1 MNISVRVIYT
11 ETVDWY
17 QLEDEFKRVYKTI
30 IDIDSFDFGKKLIK
44 NNNYLIINLENEAR
58 ITLVNE
64 LSALLKEE
72 PVMSPDAIELHNK
85 ILLFDL
91 LKVNLPEAKQVL
103 LHIYW

>member
-1 MNISVRVIYT
+1 MNMSLRVIYT
-11 ETVDWY
+11 ETIDWY

-30 IDIDSFDFGKKLIK
+30 IDIDSFDFGRKLTK

-58 ITLVNE
+58 IALVNE

-72 PVMSPDAIELHNK
+72 PIMSPDAIELHNK

>member
-1 MNISVRVIYT
+1 MNMSLRVIYT
-11 ETVDWY
+11 ETIDWY
-17 QLEDEFKRVYKTI
+17 QLEDEFKHVYKTI
-30 IDIDSFDFGKKLIK
+30 IDIDNFDFGRKLTK
-44 NNNYLIINLENEAR
+44 NDNYLIFSLENKAR
-58 ITLVNE
+58 IALVNE

-72 PVMSPDAIELHNK
+72 PIMSPDAIELHNK

>member
-1 MNISVRVIYT
+1 MNMSLRVIYT
-11 ETVDWY
+11 ETIDWY

-30 IDIDSFDFGKKLIK
+30 IDIDSFDFGRKLTK
-44 NNNYLIINLENEAR
+44 NDNYIIFNLEDEAR
-58 ITLVNE
+58 IALVNE
-64 LSALLKEE
+64 LSAFLKEE
-72 PVMSPDAIELHNK
+72 PIMSPDAIELHNK

>member
-1 MNISVRVIYT
+1 MNMSLRVIYT
-11 ETVDWY
+11 ETIDWY

-30 IDIDSFDFGKKLIK
+30 IDIDSFDFGRKLTK
-44 NNNYLIINLENEAR
+44 NDNYIIFNLEDEAR
-58 ITLVNE
+58 IALVNE

-72 PVMSPDAIELHNK
+72 PIMSSDAIELHNK

>member
-1 MNISVRVIYT
+1 MSLKIIYT

-17 QLEDEFKRVYKTI
+17 QLEDEFKRIYKTT
-30 IDIDSFDFGKKLIK
+30 IDIDNFDFGRKLTK
-44 NNNYLIINLENEAR
+44 NNNYLIINLENEGR
-58 ITLVNE
+58 IALVNE

-72 PVMSPDAIELHNK
+72 PIMSPDAIELHNK